1 MTVVVVVDENGN
13 EVEDP
18 VSFLPVPIRYDIVLD
33 AKHYDIRTV
42 ARAVQYGHPYVPHTR
57 RVLSPE
63 EIDRVIADSVYARA
77 PSRCGSYRRKRG
89 SYQDLYD
96 DISDDDDDDGRW
108 APARAWDRFVANL
121 RTDAGVVVLDAL
133 DPRGTVSKTLSK
145 AFGPNAGHVEVFEET
160 MEAVEWL
167 VVEEKS
173 GKSPSDRRARLAVVR
188 TNFDVVMDALL
199 LYAHERSWTS

>member
-1 MTVVVVVDENGN
+1 MTVGVVVVVDENGN

-18 VSFLPVPIRYDIVLD
+18 VSFLPVPVRYDIVLD

-42 ARAVQYGHPYVPHTR
+42 ARAVHYGHPYVPHTR

-63 EIDRVIADSVYARA
+63 EMDRVIADSVYARP

-96 DISDDDDDDGRW
+96 LAAAADDEGSSSWW
-108 APARAWDRFVANL
+108 APARAWNLFVEKNP
-121 RTDAGVVVLDAL
+121 TDAVDAGRAVLDIL
-133 DPRGTVSKTLSK
+133 IRPDFSNDQLI
-145 AFGPNAGHVEVFEET
+145 EET
-160 MEAVEWL
+160 VDSINWFIA
-167 VVEEKS
+167 KS
-173 GKSPSDRRARLAVVR
+173 SKRHRVMPSDRRARLAVVR

-199 LYAHERSWTS
+199 LYGYERSWTS